1 MAIDKITASGLGD
14 GGVSTADLADDSVT
28 TAKVADDAIT
38 DGKLASSLDLS
49 GKTVTLPPGTGGL
62 DWTQTPQTSSFT
74 AVSEKGYFVDTSS
87 SSITVTLPASP
98 SQGDKVAIVDY
109 KGNSATNNIIID
121 SNGSTFRGNPDTY
134 INTFSN
140 NNLSMLIVYSDATEG
155 WVTIY
160 DDSAT
165 TGTSA
170 APQYS
175 ADVLV
180 VAGGG
185 GGSSGTGSGGS
196 GAGGYLEGTM
206 TLFEGTTY
214 TATVGGGGTGASR
227 NPNSNSL
234 GAVGTN
240 SVFNSATALGG
251 GVGSFNGTQGI
262 NGGSGGG
269 GGGAGVNGTGR
280 IGTDATQGNS
290 GGLTGYGNDGN
301 DSYEHG
307 AYAGSGG
314 GGAGQV
320 GQYPNGGNGRQWS
333 IDSTTYAGGGGGGR
347 EQSGDRGAGGT
358 GGGGTGTG
366 VNSST
371 DSSGGTN
378 LGGGAGGSGGGTAT
392 GAGVNNNGGSG
403 IIKLRVLTSDYTGT
417 ITGSPTITTSGSH
430 TFITFTGSG
439 SYTA

>member
-1 MAIDKITASGLGD
+1 MPSNSKNLAELLNGDATITSADILD
-14 GGVSTADLADDSVT
+14 GQVTAADLAST
-28 TAKVADDAIT
+28 
-38 DGKLASSLDLS
+38 LDLS
-49 GKTVTLPPGTGGL
+49 GKTITLPPGTGGL
-62 DWTQTPQTSSFT
+62 DWTQTPKTSSFT
-74 AVSEKGYFVDTSS
+74 AVNEKGYFVDTSS

-109 KGNSATNNIIID
+109 KGNAATNNIIIN
-121 SNGSTFRGNPDTY
+121 SNGSTFRGNAAHF
-134 INTFSN
+134 INTFAN

-165 TGTSA
+165 TGTSV
-170 APQYS
+170 APSYT

-206 TLFEGTTY
+206 TLYEGTSY
-214 TATVGGGGTGASR
+214 TATVGGGGTGSSR
-227 NPNSNSL
+227 NPNANSL

-240 SVFNSATALGG
+240 SSFNSATAQGG
-251 GVGSFNGTQGI
+251 GVGSFNGNNGI

-269 GGGAGVNGTGR
+269 GGGAGVNGSGR
-280 IGTDATQGNS
+280 VGTDATQGNDQ
-290 GGLTGYGNDGN
+290 GLTGYGNDGN

-307 AYAGSGG
+307 AYGGSGG

-320 GQYPNGGNGRQWS
+320 GQYPDGGNGRQWS

-347 EQSGDRGAGGT
+347 EQAGDRGAGGT
-358 GGGGTGTG
+358 GGGGTGGG
-366 VNSST
+366 VNTTT

-378 LGGGAGGSGGGTAT
+378 LGGGAGGSGGGTAS

-403 IIKLRVLTSDYTGT
+403 IIKLRVLTSKYSGT
-417 ITGSPTITTSGSH
+417 TSGSPTITTSGSH